1 MTGAPFV
8 VKDQKSGKVLLVHG
22 SSGDEFGVVGWLFA
36 RDPETGEEVW
46 ARPMVEGHMGR
57 LNGKDSTTTGDAS
70 APSWPRDKDGKLVEA
85 WHQGG
90 GAPWQTASYDVD
102 RNMVVIGSGNPAPWN
117 TWHRTQEGDDPRHWD
132 SLFTSGQAYVDA
144 STGELKGFFQHT
156 PNDAWD
162 FSGNNSVVLFEYKD
176 PKTSKLVKA
185 SAHADRNGFFFV
197 TDREKL
203 TNGAGYP
210 NKPTSLI
217 GAWPFVEGITWASG
231 FDLKTGKPIEKDNRP
246 PKVKDGAEKGDSIFV
261 SPPFLG
267 GTNWMP
273 MSYSPQTE
281 LFYIPANHWAM
292 DYWTEKL
299 TYKAGSAYLGQGFRI
314 KRLFDDHVGILRAID
329 PKTGK
334 IAWEHKEKFPLWA
347 GTLTTA
353 GGLLFTGTSDGYVKA
368 FDKRNGKELWKFQ
381 TGSGVVSVP
390 ITWEMDGEQYLGIQS
405 GYGGAVPLWGGDMAD
420 LTKQVTQG
428 GSMWVFK
435 LPNGEELRT
444 VFSNRHGATFPARGV
459 SPGRAG
465 AAWTP
470 ARSPRVQSGTPR
482 SADAQN
488 NPRPRAGLPACPG
501 PRRGIRRSAGHQR
514 LRPLAACPVP
524 RRRPA
529 PRQPRRQ
536 ESGRRRFLRG
546 PPGPRQPDRRQP
558 GRCQF
563 RRRRPDRRPARQGRR
578 TDREL
583 SRRPAG
589 RRRSR
594 IRPAFPRR
602 FQRRRPDRRQS
613 GGGQG
618 QFRMVCGARLT
629 DANLQEAKLFTANLR
644 GADLSGSYRRFA
656 VFQGRRFCG
665 LHRLPDRLV
674 RSS

>member
-1 MTGAPFV
+1 MHSIRFNSRQTIIAALVAATFCGSAVAAGAKVSWEDIVNDDKTTGDVLTYGLGMKAQRHSPLAKINTSNVANLLPAWSFSFGGEKQRGQEGQALVHDGVIYATSSYSRIFAIDARTGKRLWEYQHRLPEDIRPCCDVVNRGPAIYGDKIYFGTLDAGMVALNKDTGKVVWSKKWGDHKIGYTMTGAPFI
-8 VKDQKSGKVLLVHG
+8 VKDQKSGRVLLVHG
-22 SSGDEFGVVGWLFA
+22 SSGDEFGVVGYLFA

-57 LNGKDSTTTGDAS
+57 LNGKDSTPTGDAK
-70 APSWPRDKDGKLVEA
+70 APSWPEGPDGKKVDA
-85 WHQGG
+85 WNHGG

-102 RNMVVIGSGNPAPWN
+102 KNMVVIGTGNPAPWN
-117 TWHRTQEGDDPRHWD
+117 TWHRTKEGDDPHNWD

-176 PKTSKLVKA
+176 PKTGKLVKA

-203 TNGAGYP
+203 ASGAGYP

-217 GAWPFVEGITWASG
+217 GAWPFVDGITWAKSWN
-231 FDLKTGKPIEKDNRP
+231 LQTGKPNIVEGQHP
-246 PKVKDGAEKGDSIFV
+246 PAPKAGADKGESIFV

-273 MSYSPQTE
+273 MSYSPLTE

-314 KRLFDDHVGILRAID
+314 KKLFDDHVGTLRAID

-334 IAWEHKEKFPLWA
+334 IVWEHKEKFPLWA

-368 FDKRNGKELWKFQ
+368 FDAKNGKELWKFQ

-390 ITWEMDGEQYLGIQS
+390 VTWEMDGEQYVGMQS

-428 GSMWVFK
+428 SSMWVFK
-435 LPNGEELRT
+435 IPK
-444 VFSNRHGATFPARGV
+444 
-459 SPGRAG
+459 
-465 AAWTP
+465 
-470 ARSPRVQSGTPR
+470 
-482 SADAQN
+482 
-488 NPRPRAGLPACPG
+488 
-501 PRRGIRRSAGHQR
+501 
-514 LRPLAACPVP
+514 
-524 RRRPA
+524 
-529 PRQPRRQ
+529 
-536 ESGRRRFLRG
+536 
-546 PPGPRQPDRRQP
+546 
-558 GRCQF
+558 
-563 RRRRPDRRPARQGRR
+563 
-578 TDREL
+578 
-583 SRRPAG
+583 
-589 RRRSR
+589 
-594 IRPAFPRR
+594 
-602 FQRRRPDRRQS
+602 
-613 GGGQG
+613 
-618 QFRMVCGARLT
+618 M
-629 DANLQEAKLFTANLR
+629 AK
-644 GADLSGSYRRFA
+644 
-656 VFQGRRFCG
+656 
-665 LHRLPDRLV
+665 
-674 RSS
+674 

>member
-1 MTGAPFV
+1 MHSIRFNSRQTIIAALVAATFCGSAVAAGTKVTWEDIVNDDKTTGDVLTYGLGMKAQRHSPLTKLNTSNVANLLPAWSFSFGGEKQRGQEGQALVHDGVIYATSSYSRIFAIDARTGKRLWEYQHRLPEDIRPCCDVVNRGPAIYGDKIYFGTLDAGMVALNKDTGKVVWSKKWGDHKIGYTMTGAPFI
-8 VKDQKSGKVLLVHG
+8 VKDQKSGRVLLVHG
-22 SSGDEFGVVGWLFA
+22 SSGDEFGVVGYLFA

-57 LNGKDSTTTGDAS
+57 LNGKDSTPTGDAK
-70 APSWPRDKDGKLVEA
+70 APSWPEGPDGKKVDA
-85 WHQGG
+85 WNHGG

-102 RNMVVIGSGNPAPWN
+102 KNMVVIGTGNPAPWN
-117 TWHRTQEGDDPRHWD
+117 TWHRTKEGDDPRNWD

-176 PKTSKLVKA
+176 PKTGKLVKA

-203 TNGAGYP
+203 SSGAGYP

-217 GAWPFVEGITWASG
+217 GAWPFVDGITWAKSWN
-231 FDLKTGKPIEKDNRP
+231 LQTGKPNIVEGQHP
-246 PKVKDGAEKGDSIFV
+246 PKPKDGADKGESIFV

-273 MSYSPQTE
+273 MSYSPVTE

-314 KRLFDDHVGILRAID
+314 KKLFDDHVGTLRAMD

-334 IAWEHKEKFPLWA
+334 IVWEHKEKFPLWA

-368 FDKRNGKELWKFQ
+368 FDAKNGKELWKFQ

-390 ITWEMDGEQYLGIQS
+390 VTWEMDGEQYVGIQS

-428 GSMWVFK
+428 SSMWVFK
-435 LPNGEELRT
+435 LPK
-444 VFSNRHGATFPARGV
+444 
-459 SPGRAG
+459 
-465 AAWTP
+465 
-470 ARSPRVQSGTPR
+470 
-482 SADAQN
+482 
-488 NPRPRAGLPACPG
+488 
-501 PRRGIRRSAGHQR
+501 
-514 LRPLAACPVP
+514 
-524 RRRPA
+524 
-529 PRQPRRQ
+529 
-536 ESGRRRFLRG
+536 
-546 PPGPRQPDRRQP
+546 
-558 GRCQF
+558 
-563 RRRRPDRRPARQGRR
+563 
-578 TDREL
+578 
-583 SRRPAG
+583 
-589 RRRSR
+589 
-594 IRPAFPRR
+594 
-602 FQRRRPDRRQS
+602 
-613 GGGQG
+613 
-618 QFRMVCGARLT
+618 M
-629 DANLQEAKLFTANLR
+629 AK
-644 GADLSGSYRRFA
+644 
-656 VFQGRRFCG
+656 
-665 LHRLPDRLV
+665 
-674 RSS
+674 